1 MENFTASL
9 KLITNGDLLQYFAK
23 GILFTLLIAL
33 SAIVLGLILGTLLAF
48 ARNYCNSGPMK
59 VFKWLSTVDSNEPVY
74 NEIID
79 A

>member
-48 ARNYCNSGPMK
+48 A
-59 VFKWLSTVDSNEPVY
+59 
-74 NEIID
+74 
-79 A
+79 